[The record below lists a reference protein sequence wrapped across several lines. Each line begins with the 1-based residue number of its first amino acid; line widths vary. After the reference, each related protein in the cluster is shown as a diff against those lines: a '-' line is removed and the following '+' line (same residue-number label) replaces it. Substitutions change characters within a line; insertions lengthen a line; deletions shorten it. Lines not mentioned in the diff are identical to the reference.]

1 MNIKIYWTT
10 YILLKVITYLLV
22 GALNVLNIISEF
34 TTTTLLTIIFITIII
49 DAVLLGVYMNNNEEI
64 K

>member
-1 MNIKIYWTT
+1 MDIKIYWTT
-10 YILLKVITYLLV
+10 YILLKVITYLLL

-34 TTTTLLTIIFITIII
+34 TTTTLLTIIFITITI